1 MKVRLIAHT
10 MVLPDAMTAETDGVW
25 EPEYGDFG
33 LDASSAL
40 SEFAGRECYQSW
52 KRPNPDTATNAGYL
66 KNIIGQGH
74 LSTFEHG
81 SCSFRISGVSR
92 SLTHELIRHRHFS
105 YSQLSQRYA
114 LVKPENA
121 DGTPAF
127 VVAPLFQE
135 GWEFDPSAP
144 GGTGETQG
152 ILERSWSQAVKDY
165 EQLIAI
171 WLPRMLQR
179 GVDPHMARKKVRE
192 SARSVLPNMTPTS
205 LVLTGNHRAWRW
217 LLFMRGSIFADAE
230 IRQMAVQLYV
240 ELNSL
245 EPALYQDFQIRT
257 IEGETCLV
265 QVPIEAR

>member
-40 SEFAGRECYQSW
+40 AEFAGRECYQSW
-52 KRPNPDTATNAGYL
+52 KKPNPDTATNEGYL
-66 KNIIGQGH
+66 KNIIRQGH

-114 LVKPENA
+114 AVVKELA
-121 DGTPAF
+121 DGKKPF
-127 VVAPLFQE
+127 VVAPLFE
-135 GWEFDPSAP
+135 GEPEGSVTRA
-144 GGTGETQG
+144 T
-152 ILERSWSQAVKDY
+152 LERVWNVSVQAYDT
-165 EQLIAI
+165 LLAI
-171 WLPRMLQR
+171 HMPRLLQA
-179 GVDPHMARKKVRE
+179 GVDPHMARKKARE
-192 SARSVLPNMTPTS
+192 AARSVLPNMTPTS

-230 IRQMAVQLYV
+230 IRQMAIQLYV